1 VVTPV
6 HYAWGWEFVAEDV
19 VRIRRFV
26 AALVRRERALLLSRI
41 AARTAFLVLVVA
53 VLLVGAAVLRLD
65 RGAASLAVVAAA
77 GIGGWLAVAWP
88 LLVEWRQSA
97 DAVRQARHVEA
108 LRPALRGR
116 LVTSVA
122 HAGVA
127 GPGES
132 EVMLGLVSRRAAAVV
147 DEVPPDDVHPVRP
160 ALRTAVASGAAWA
173 VALALAVALPGGTSA
188 AVRFWTGG
196 ASALAEMAGDDVDSD
211 ATNARVGDLVLRYR
225 YPEYTGLEP
234 KVVPN
239 STGDAQG
246 PPGTVVEV
254 SARSAEETEAAGLVA
269 YDEKLEAA
277 VAPDGRGLTA
287 SFAIRPGEGSYHL
300 VLYRGGAPEDSRD
313 FAIVA
318 EEDLPPDVTIDVGD
332 VDSIEVAADQ
342 PFHVEWRARDDYGVR
357 QVAPA
362 IDGRELDVIWRSENR
377 QAEIG
382 DAPVFTP
389 RDLGLEPGDRVQLT
403 IVAWDNDTVSGS
415 KMGSSRAI
423 EVVVLGA
430 RGMDLRRDQ
439 NREELIEVMVP
450 LLAAFLVEPWPA
462 ADTSGGLASWG
473 ETVAHR
479 YEPLTALAA
488 RAWAGLS
495 TNSLDRRLVESV
507 LDTGR
512 ELVRYT
518 QVSFLPGSADIPT
531 NDAFSMTGQ
540 LRDHAIVAVEDA
552 LVAFHTLRKQAAM
565 AELLER
571 ADDLTELSDRLD
583 ELLAQEDVPPGELA
597 SRLDQVDRMSD
608 RLEELT
614 ERLGDAGPSV
624 SVAQRTSEA
633 RGLTDEVR
641 EELGQRRTDE
651 AEELSR
657 RLSALERET
666 AEAIRSDAER
676 RSRQD
681 SDADDQMRNVLDTL
695 RALEADQQKL
705 RSDVEALRESDPSR
719 AREMADLWRALQE
732 RTATHRVSAER
743 YVTGL
748 TDAGRPFYERERAG
762 IAAED
767 AADLDTAVGARDLY
781 GARLAVDDERS
792 AWGIAARA
800 YEIELDRRGAVSGPG
815 ARELIGMANELDEIE
830 ELLRRLS
837 GAQAGADPA
846 TPRRSAELAGE
857 QQALEDRL
865 AEAEIQAREL
875 ARMVPVRPQGMHEAL
890 DDARGRMAQAT
901 DDLGGNQP
909 MQAEGS
915 QGVAAQR
922 IQDAI
927 DALEQAQQQ
936 AREMAQSQQGREG
949 DKDDRTMSQRD
960 DDRSSQA
967 GEANRQDLEI
977 PGPEEFRTP
986 EEYRRALLEGM
997 EGEVPEEY
1005 RAMKR
1010 RYYEELVLQ

>member
-1 VVTPV
+1 
-6 HYAWGWEFVAEDV
+6 VAEDV

-88 LLVEWRQSA
+88 LLVEWRRSA

-116 LVTSVA
+116 LVTAVA
-122 HAGVA
+122 HSGVV

-147 DEVPPDDVHPVRP
+147 DQVPPDDVHPSRP

-173 VALALAVALPGGTSA
+173 LALALAVALPGGPSA

-196 ASALAEMAGDDVDSD
+196 ASALAEMASNEVD
-211 ATNARVGDLVLRYR
+211 AGAAKARVGDLVLRYR

-254 SARSAEETEAAGLVA
+254 SARSAEEIEAAGLVA

-277 VAPDGRGLTA
+277 VGPDGRGLTG
-287 SFAIRPGEGSYHL
+287 SFAIQAAEGTYHL

-332 VDSIEVAADQ
+332 VDTIEVAADQ
-342 PFHVEWRARDDYGVR
+342 PFNVEWRARDDYGVR

-362 IDGRELDVIWRSENR
+362 IDGRELDVIWRSEAR
-377 QAEIG
+377 QAEVG
-382 DAPVFTP
+382 DAPMFTP
-389 RDLGLEPGDRVQLT
+389 KDLGLSPGDRVQLT

-430 RGMDLRRDQ
+430 RGLDARRDQ
-439 NREELIEVMVP
+439 NREELVEVMVP
-450 LLAAFLVEPWPA
+450 LLAAYLVEPWPA

-473 ETVAHR
+473 EIVAHR
-479 YEPLTALAA
+479 YEPLTALAT

-518 QVSFLPGSADIPT
+518 QVSFLPDSPDVPA
-531 NDAFSMTGQ
+531 NDAFLMTGQ
-540 LRDHAIVAVEDA
+540 LRDKAIVAVEDA
-552 LVAFHTLRKQAAM
+552 LVAFYTLRLQAAL

-571 ADDLTELSDRLD
+571 ADDLTDLADRLD
-583 ELLAQEDVPPGELA
+583 ELLAADDMPPGELA

-608 RLEELT
+608 RLEALT
-614 ERLGDAGPSV
+614 ERLGDVGPST

-633 RGLTDEVR
+633 RGLTEEVR
-641 EELGQRRTDE
+641 QELGKRRTDE
-651 AEELSR
+651 AKELSR
-657 RLSALERET
+657 RLSGLERET
-666 AEAIRSDAER
+666 ADAIRSDAER
-676 RSRQD
+676 NKREG
-681 SDADDQMRNVLDTL
+681 SDLEEQMQSVLDTL
-695 RALEADQQKL
+695 RALEEDQQKL
-705 RSDVEALRESDPSR
+705 RSDVEALRESDPAR

-732 RTATHRVSAER
+732 RTAAHRVSADG

-748 TDAGRPFYERERAG
+748 TDAGRPFYERERAA

-767 AADLDTAVGARDLY
+767 AADLDTAVGARDLF
-781 GARLAVDDERS
+781 GARTAVEDERS
-792 AWGIAARA
+792 AWSIAARA

-815 ARELIGMANELDEIE
+815 TRELVGMAGELDEIE

-837 GAQAGADPA
+837 RAQSGTDPDTA
-846 TPRRSAELAGE
+846 RRSAELAGE

-865 AEAEIQAREL
+865 AEAEGQARDL
-875 ARMVPVRPQGMHEAL
+875 ARQYPVRPQGMQEAL
-890 DDARGRMAQAT
+890 DDAQERMGQAT
-901 DDLGGNQP
+901 DDLGSNQP

-922 IQDAI
+922 VQDAI

-936 AREMAQSQQGREG
+936 AAEMSESQQGKGG
-949 DKDDRTMSQRD
+949 DQEDRTMSQRD
-960 DDRSSQA
+960 DDRTSGGQ
-967 GEANRQDLEI
+967 EANRQDLEI
-977 PGPEEFRTP
+977 PGPEEFHTP